1 VRQKLLLAA
10 TLLLATATA
19 GVARAADPASA
30 RDDASKHAKVREL
43 FELTSMQ
50 TRVDQIRASALG
62 QLHAM
67 AAQQFAAAGLDAQ
80 NKSVLAYYDKL
91 NSMVTAKY
99 DWAQLE
105 PKYEQVYVD
114 LYTEEELDGILA
126 FYRSPVGHAF
136 LAKSPEATRQVL
148 QLSKQQLDSLAPQIQ
163 QLTNDYLEA
172 LKPQSKPQP

>member
-1 VRQKLLLAA
+1 MRRFPLFAA
-10 TLLLATATA
+10 TLLLAASMTH
-19 GVARAADPASA
+19 VAHAADAA
-30 RDDASKHAKVREL
+30 TDASKHAKVREL
-43 FELTSMQ
+43 FALTSMQ

-62 QLHAM
+62 QLRAM
-67 AAQQFAAAGLDAQ
+67 AAQQFAAAGLSDQ

-91 NSMVTAKY
+91 DSLVASKY

-114 LYTEEELDGILA
+114 LYTEDELDGILT

-148 QLSKQQLDSLAPQIQ
+148 ALSKQQLDALAPQVQ

-172 LKPQSKPQP
+172 LKSQSNPKQ

>member
-1 VRQKLLLAA
+1 VRRQLLFAA
-10 TLLLATATA
+10 TLLLATAMA
-19 GVARAADPASA
+19 GVAHAADAT
-30 RDDASKHAKVREL
+30 SKHAKVREL
-43 FELTSMQ
+43 FELTSME

-67 AAQQFAAAGLDAQ
+67 AAQQFAAAGLSDQ

-91 NSMVTAKY
+91 NSLVASKY

-148 QLSKQQLDSLAPQIQ
+148 ALSKQQLDTLAPQVQ
-163 QLTNDYLEA
+163 QLTNDYLDA
-172 LKPQSKPQP
+172 LKPQSKP

>member
-1 VRQKLLLAA
+1 MRQKLLLVA

-19 GVARAADPASA
+19 GVARAADAPNT
-30 RDDASKHAKVREL
+30 DGASKHAKVREL

-62 QLHAM
+62 QIHAM
-67 AAQQFAAAGLDAQ
+67 AAQQFAAAGLSDQ
-80 NKSVLAYYDKL
+80 NKSIVAYYDKL
-91 NSMVTAKY
+91 NSLVTAKY
-99 DWAQLE
+99 DWALLE
-105 PKYEQVYVD
+105 PKYELVYVD

-148 QLSKQQLDSLAPQIQ
+148 ALSKQQLDSLAPQIQ

-172 LKPQSKPQP
+172 LKPQSKPPQ